1 MSVSSPCEIC
11 GTADVTHACDRC
23 GQLVCDE
30 HFDEVLGLCIECA
43 AEVTEGRE
51 GDREPMPDAEDLPD
65 GVDYY
70 RS

>member
-11 GTADVTHACDRC
+11 GTGDVDDACDRC
-23 GQLVCDE
+23 GQLVCAE

-43 AEVTEGRE
+43 AEVDGGSREGR
-51 GDREPMPDAEDLPD
+51 PDADDLPD